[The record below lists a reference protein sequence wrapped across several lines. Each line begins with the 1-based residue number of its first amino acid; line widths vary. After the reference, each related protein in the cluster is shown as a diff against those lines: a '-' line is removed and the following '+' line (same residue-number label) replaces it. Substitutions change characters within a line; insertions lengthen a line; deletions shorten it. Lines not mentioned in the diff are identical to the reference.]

1 VKRWERSMLAAPA
14 DAPAPGSARSHLD
27 RLFDIPGLS
36 ALCGRSLLAQGLYG
50 PVPTQ
55 DSAPAPPPPGRGWLP
70 RGLELAAL
78 DAALEQLADDAR
90 SPAQRAVTPGR
101 TQFVIDERDPDRA
114 QRRTQALVAEQ
125 RLNMDL
131 RAAGLK
137 GQRRSSLTSPWWLH
151 TWTLVLGYFF
161 THSLP
166 REPHCNAHY
175 SESAIES
182 RFHLDAPSWPIL
194 SRPPFPGPI
203 LCTSRMCSEKC
214 RRVEFMGTM

>member
-36 ALCGRSLLAQGLYG
+36 ALRGRSLLAQGLYG

-55 DSAPAPPPPGRGWLP
+55 DTQPPPPAPGRGWLP

-114 QRRTQALVAEQ
+114 QRLTQALVAEQ

-131 RAAGLK
+131 RAAGL
-137 GQRRSSLTSPWWLH
+137 L
-151 TWTLVLGYFF
+151 
-161 THSLP
+161 
-166 REPHCNAHY
+166 
-175 SESAIES
+175 
-182 RFHLDAPSWPIL
+182 
-194 SRPPFPGPI
+194 
-203 LCTSRMCSEKC
+203 
-214 RRVEFMGTM
+214 